1 MDTIFIYKC
10 LWFWRAFFMCKMK
23 THSRLAGLFF
33 RVLVPGSSTPRC
45 ESYSSSSLYA
55 LPPLPCV
62 PKMYWFVFISD
73 SVPGSP
79 PGHRSPAGSKEQEER
94 PRKPGVDEVAALPR
108 LCCAADLDPLEP
120 KTQTRPEE
128 PARDWDQQDLGMVL
142 LPLGPSSLC
151 PLTPTFFYCAL
162 MEEIREKYLCFLFKL
177 LSPPVGEIWSIVI
190 PKATGKQCVNI
201 QQFLVLFTLRCE
213 EGCHI

>member
-120 KTQTRPEE
+120 RRKHALRNRQGTGTSRTWE
-128 PARDWDQQDLGMVL
+128 W
-142 LPLGPSSLC
+142 
-151 PLTPTFFYCAL
+151 FYFHLAQVPCAL
-162 MEEIREKYLCFLFKL
+162 SL
-177 LSPPVGEIWSIVI
+177 PPSF
-190 PKATGKQCVNI
+190 T
-201 QQFLVLFTLRCE
+201 VLWWRK
-213 EGCHI
+213 